1 MVLKV
6 EVQDQSGSLT
16 GSSGGRLLGCRLPTS
31 GCALA
36 WQKEWGT
43 LWGIFN
49 KGTNPIPKGST
60 LMTYSPPQGTEM
72 LGGESGVS
80 ISCEVWK
87 STGQI
92 H

>member
-6 EVQDQSGSLT
+6 EVQDQGGSLT
-16 GSSGGRLLGCRLPTS
+16 GSSEGRLLGCRLSTS
-31 GCALA
+31 GCALM
-36 WQKEWGT
+36 WQKEQGT

-49 KGTNPIPKGST
+49 KGTNPIPKGPT
-60 LMTYSPPQGTEM
+60 LMTYSPLQGTEM

-80 ISCEVWK
+80 VSCEVLK

>member
-6 EVQDQSGSLT
+6 EVQGQGGSLT
-16 GSSGGRLLGCRLPTS
+16 GSIEGRLPGCRLPTS
-31 GCALA
+31 GCALM
-36 WQKEWGT
+36 WQKEQGT

-49 KGTNPIPKGST
+49 KGTKPIHKGYT
-60 LMTYSPPQGTEM
+60 LMTYSSPQGTKK
-72 LGGESGVS
+72 LDGESGDS
-80 ISCEVWK
+80 ISWEVLK